1 MGDTS
6 FLKKFEQRKSQH
18 IQLALEPQ
26 NQATGFSGFDK
37 ITLPH
42 NPLPDINFQDIS
54 LETSILGEIR
64 PTPFYISSMT
74 AGHKNAMDL
83 NKIFAEACKKK
94 GWILGVGSQRRQLS
108 DPTAYK
114 EWEHLK
120 KQSDLTLLANIGLT
134 QFIPLVM
141 ENQIPTLLNLTES
154 LNAKALVVHT
164 NPLQEV
170 LQPEGTPHF
179 KMGFRSY

>member
-1 MGDTS
+1 MGDAS

-18 IQLALEPQ
+18 IQLALEPK
-26 NQATGFSGFDK
+26 NQATGLSGFDK

-42 NPLPDINFQDIS
+42 NALPDIDFQDIS

-74 AGHKNAMDL
+74 AGHKDAVGL

-108 DPTAYK
+108 DPMAYK
-114 EWEHLK
+114 EWEYLK
-120 KQSDLTLLANIGLT
+120 KQNDLTLLANIGLT
-134 QFIPLVM
+134 QLIPLVM
-141 ENQIPTLLNLTES
+141 TDQISKL
-154 LNAKALVVHT
+154 
-164 NPLQEV
+164 
-170 LQPEGTPHF
+170 F
-179 KMGFRSY
+179 KFS